1 MHSWNRDQL
10 INFDLNPAQ
19 RVNTSRTGQLV
30 YTDLY
35 NIAGQLGIAPFVN
48 QVLTRTNDGSS
59 DFDGMNIQ
67 LEKRFSHNWAAR
79 VSYAAGYAR
88 GNAEANQTNNND
100 YQLLGDPAL
109 DRNFGPLDNDRQQNF
124 VLSGRVEIPR
134 TGGLTL
140 SGVYRWMTGTP
151 MTLYNSN
158 VDADQNGRLF
168 DTIPA
173 GSYCGV
179 GVNAY
184 LHRKQ
189 GRAER
194 RPRTV
199 LSAAGHALRLPA
211 PPREGRRST

>member
-1 MHSWNRDQL
+1 M
-10 INFDLNPAQ
+10 
-19 RVNTSRTGQLV
+19 
-30 YTDLY
+30 
-35 NIAGQLGIAPFVN
+35 
-48 QVLTRTNDGSS
+48 LTRTNDGSS
-59 DFDGMNIQ
+59 DFDGVNIQ

-173 GSYCGV
+173 GNYCGV
-179 GVNAY
+179 GSQ
-184 LHRKQ
+184 R
-189 GRAER
+189 
-194 RPRTV
+194 
-199 LSAAGHALRLPA
+199 LSAPTTRAGGTAPA
-211 PPREGRRST
+211 DRPISSWTCASATGSARGGRRST